1 MAQSPRSQRGT
12 PSESEVAVRDYLTFL
27 SDPASLVDPA
37 LISRLESE
45 VASAKDP
52 VDKLRSIAALEQ
64 AKTADPQ
71 RYERAFV
78 EQAKIWASA
87 EGVPASAFQEMGV
100 PDDVLR
106 AAGIIVGGRSRRGG
120 GQRPATSTRSTLSTR
135 RPAIRTAELESGIL
149 SLSDPFSVKDVAER
163 VGGSTVTVK
172 AAIDR
177 LEAQGKVVPAGER
190 PGNRG
195 RASRTWTV
203 AVEPL

>member
-1 MAQSPRSQRGT
+1 MARNAAPT
-12 PSESEVAVRDYLTFL
+12 ESEVAVRDYLTFL
-27 SDPASLVDPA
+27 SNPASLVDPA
-37 LISRLESE
+37 LISRLESD

-87 EGVPASAFQEMGV
+87 EDVPASAFQEMGV

-106 AAGIIVGGRSRRGG
+106 AAGIVVGGRSRRGG
-120 GQRPATSTRSTLSTR
+120 GQKPATSTRSTR

-149 SLSDPFSVKDVAER
+149 SLSDPFSVKDVSER

-177 LEAQGKVVPAGER
+177 LEAQGKVVAAGER

>member
-1 MAQSPRSQRGT
+1 MAQSPRSQRDA

-27 SDPASLVDPA
+27 SDPGSLVDPA
-37 LISRLESE
+37 LISRLESD

-52 VDKLRSIAALEQ
+52 VDKLRSIAALDQ

-106 AAGIIVGGRSRRGG
+106 AAGIVVGGRSRRGG
-120 GQRPATSTRSTLSTR
+120 GQRPAASTRSTR

-149 SLSDPFSVKDVAER
+149 SLSDPFSVKDVSER

-177 LEAQGKVVPAGER
+177 LEAQGKVVAAGER